1 MYRIFIL
8 FFAGFLLNSCVQ
20 NQTPQVQIIA
30 DEFIFNEAPFK
41 QCHASTLVETLD
53 GEILAAWFGGEYE
66 RHPEVSIYTS
76 RLTQDAWS
84 VPEKVADGQTAID
97 SISYPTW
104 NPVLFKNAENKL
116 LLFYKE
122 GPSPSTW
129 WGMLKVSGDAG
140 KTWSEAKRLPDGI
153 LGPVKNKPIQLGSG
167 VIVSPSS
174 VESDGGEVWKSH
186 IELSYDQGYTW
197 ERVAIPSADTVKVIQ
212 PTLLQLKDGSL
223 KALMRS
229 NQNYLMESTSNDNGK
244 TWSEAVTSKVLN
256 PNSGV
261 DAVTLEDGT
270 FLLVYNPTE
279 AGADWADGRNK
290 LNLAYSADGDNWKD
304 VLVLENASEGEF
316 SYPAIIQDA
325 QGFVHISYTHN
336 RNKIRYVKLRVE
348 K

>member
-76 RLTQDAWS
+76 RLTQNAWS

-129 WGMLKVSGDAG
+129 WGMLKVSGDTG

-174 VESDGGEVWKSH
+174 VESEGGEVWKSH
-186 IELSYDQGYTW
+186 IELSYDQGYTS
-197 ERVAIPSADTVKVIQ
+197 ERIAIPSADTVKVIQ
-212 PTLLQLKDGSL
+212 PSLLQLKDGSL

-229 NQNYLMESTSNDNGK
+229 DQNYLMESTSNDNGK

-290 LNLAYSADGDNWKD
+290 LNLAYSADGDNWED
-304 VLVLENASEGEF
+304 VLVLKNATEGEF

-348 K
+348 R